1 MSSQPSSPGAPND
14 AAGSAPHADGAQHL
28 VQMANDI
35 GNFFRAE
42 ERREDAIAAVA
53 NHIRKYW
60 TPRMREKLLAHV
72 KGHGMDGLD
81 ELPQAAL
88 RSLAELPH
96 AKPHHEPPGGDAG

>member
-1 MSSQPSSPGAPND
+1 MSLKPPSSRDVPND
-14 AAGSAPHADGAQHL
+14 AGGAPHADGLHHL

-42 ERREDAIAAVA
+42 ERREDAITAIA

-60 TPRMREKLLAHV
+60 TPRMREKILAHV
-72 KGHGMDGLD
+72 KAHGTDGLD

-88 RSLAELPH
+88 RSLAEQPH
-96 AKPHHEPPGGDAG
+96 AKPHEPPGGDAG